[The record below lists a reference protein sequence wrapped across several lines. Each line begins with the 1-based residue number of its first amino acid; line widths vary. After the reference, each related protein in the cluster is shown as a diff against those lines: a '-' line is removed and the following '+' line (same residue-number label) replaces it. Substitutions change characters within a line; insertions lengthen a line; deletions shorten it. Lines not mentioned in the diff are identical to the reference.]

1 VEDIILPARIISN
14 GPEAAG
20 RLCQIMENI
29 EPNREKSDAELVSLA
44 LANRDDFLYIVDRY
58 RPQLLSYI
66 RRLTNIRPPD
76 AEDLLQ
82 EIFIKVYLNL
92 NDFDRKL
99 KFSSWIYRIA
109 HNQVIS
115 SYRKLKARPEGNE
128 IDWEEPAIRRI
139 MAESDV
145 AGQADQ
151 SFLQEAVALA
161 LGRLPDKY
169 REVLILRF
177 QEEKSYQEIADIIK
191 KPGGTVASWL
201 NKAKEAFREEFPKH
215 FQER

>member
-1 VEDIILPARIISN
+1 
-14 GPEAAG
+14 
-20 RLCQIMENI
+20 MENI
-29 EPNREKSDAELVSLA
+29 GSNGEKSDAELVSLA

-58 RPQLLSYI
+58 RPRLLAYI
-66 RRLTNIRPPD
+66 RRLTNIRPSD

-115 SYRKLKARPEGNE
+115 SYRKFKARPEGNE
-128 IDWEEPAIRRI
+128 IDWEEPAIKRI
-139 MAESDV
+139 LAEFDV

-151 SFLQEAVALA
+151 SLLQEAVAVA

-169 REVLILRF
+169 REVLVLRF
-177 QEEKSYQEIADIIK
+177 LEEKSYQEISDIIK

-201 NKAKEAFREEFPKH
+201 NKAKEAFRDEFPKK